1 MCSGVQMIRMIE
13 ESQSLTAKS
22 AVCLSAMDLADVVGL
37 DLTELKD
44 EFSTVMKTSSSLSYI
59 PAELVR
65 EYLIKKNFSYP
76 KKIISFQMLKGGVA
90 KTTSALNIGLRASM
104 LGAKVLFVDLD
115 QQANL
120 TFALG
125 HSNENSPVWLDIFEK
140 KVSIESAIQPI
151 NSHIDLIPS
160 SLNNSVL
167 ERAFINS
174 NRNWSESIKS
184 QLSQISLNYDLI
196 IIDTAPALSATNTAV
211 TVASDLVVLPVNP
224 DKFSIL
230 GFEKNYSELLDIKKD
245 FKIKSVIKVLFTK
258 YDAREKMSGEYL
270 EAFIE
275 KYPKI
280 LLKSYIRVSADAKNT
295 LATSKSIYSSRSSAK
310 EDYHL
315 VTIELLELEKELL
328 CRP

>member
-1 MCSGVQMIRMIE
+1 MIRMIE
-13 ESQSLTAKS
+13 ESQSLTSKS
-22 AVCLSAMDLADVVGL
+22 AVCLSAIDLADVVGITL
-37 DLTELKD
+37 PELKAD
-44 EFSTVMKTSSSLSYI
+44 FSEHFGIHQNLSYL

-65 EYLIKKNFSYP
+65 EYLSKRGFKYP
-76 KKIISFQMLKGGVA
+76 KKVVSFQMLKGGVA

-125 HSNENSPVWLDIFEK
+125 HLDENSPVWLDIFEK
-140 KVSIESAIQPI
+140 KVSIESAIKTI
-151 NSHIDLIPS
+151 NSNIDLVPS
-160 SLNNSVL
+160 NLNNSVL
-167 ERAFINS
+167 ERALINS
-174 NRNWSESIKS
+174 NRNWSESVKN
-184 QLSQISLNYDLI
+184 QLDQIRLNYDLI

-230 GFEKNYSELLDIKKD
+230 GFEKNYQELQDIKKD
-245 FKIKSVIKVLFTK
+245 FKIGADIKVLFTK

-270 EAFIE
+270 DAFIE
-275 KYPKI
+275 KYPDI
-280 LLKSYIRVSADAKNT
+280 LLKSYIRVSSDAKNT
-295 LATSKSIYSSRSSAK
+295 LATSKSIYSTKSSAK

-315 VTIELLELEKELL
+315 VTMELLNLEKDNL
-328 CRP
+328 CHL

>member
-1 MCSGVQMIRMIE
+1 MIE
-13 ESQSLTAKS
+13 EKNQSLTAKS
-22 AVCLSAMDLADVVGL
+22 AVCLSAIDLAEVVGL
-37 DLTELKD
+37 SRQELKD
-44 EFSTVMKTSSSLSYI
+44 ELFESMEISENMSYL

-65 EYLIKKNFSYP
+65 EYLIKKGYKYP

-125 HSNENSPVWLDIFEK
+125 HTDETAPVWLDIFEK
-140 KVSIESAIQPI
+140 KNSIESAIKTI
-151 NSHIDLIPS
+151 NSNIDLIPS

-174 NRNWSESIKS
+174 NRNWSESVKNY
-184 QLSQISLNYDLI
+184 LSQIGLNYDLI

-211 TVASDLVVLPVNP
+211 TVASDMVVLPVNP

-230 GFEKNYSELLDIKKD
+230 GFEKNYQELQDIKKD
-245 FKIKSVIKVLFTK
+245 FKIPANIKVLFTK

-270 EAFIE
+270 ELFIK
-275 KYPKI
+275 KYPSI
-280 LLKSYIRVSADAKNT
+280 LLKSYIRVSSDAKNT
-295 LATSKSIYSSRSSAK
+295 LATSKSIYSTKSSAK

-315 VTIELLELEKELL
+315 VTLELLELEKEEL
-328 CRP
+328 CRL

>member
-1 MCSGVQMIRMIE
+1 MIE
-13 ESQSLTAKS
+13 EASSLTAKS
-22 AVCLSAMDLADVVGL
+22 AVCLSAIDLADVVGL
-37 DLTELKD
+37 TLPQLKAD
-44 EFSTVMKTSSSLSYI
+44 FAKNFGTSHQLSYI

-65 EYLIKKNFSYP
+65 EYLNQRGYKYP
-76 KKIISFQMLKGGVA
+76 KKVVSFQMLKGGVA
-90 KTTSALNIGLRASM
+90 KTTSALNLGLRASM

-125 HSNENSPVWLDIFEK
+125 HSDENAAVWLDIFEK
-140 KVSIESAIQPI
+140 KVSIEAAIKTI

-167 ERAFINS
+167 ERALINS
-174 NRNWSESIKS
+174 NRNWSQSIKS
-184 QLSQISLNYDLI
+184 QLAQVGLNYDLI

-230 GFEKNYSELLDIKKD
+230 GFEKNYQELQDIQKD
-245 FKIKSVIKVLFTK
+245 FKIHADIKVLFTK

-270 EAFIE
+270 ELFIQ
-275 KYPKI
+275 KYPNI
-280 LLKSYIRVSADAKNT
+280 LLKSYIRVSSDAKNT
-295 LATSKSIYSSRSSAK
+295 LATSKSIYSTKSSAK

-315 VTIELLELEKELL
+315 VTLELLEFQKENL
-328 CRP
+328 CHL

>member
-1 MCSGVQMIRMIE
+1 MIRMIE
-13 ESQSLTAKS
+13 EQQNQTLSNRSS
-22 AVCLSAMDLADVVGL
+22 FCLSSVDLAEVVGL
-37 DLTELKD
+37 DLQHLKK
-44 EFSTVMKTSSSLSYI
+44 EFSEIMGTDTPPSLSYI
-59 PAELVR
+59 PPELVR
-65 EYLIKKNFSYP
+65 EYLIKKNFIYP

-125 HSNENSPVWLDIFEK
+125 HTDENASVWLDIFEK
-140 KVSIESAIQPI
+140 KASIESAIKSI

-160 SLNNSVL
+160 NLNNSVL

-174 NRNWSESIKS
+174 NRNWSDSIKT
-184 QLSQISLNYDLI
+184 QLEQIRLNYDLI
-196 IIDTAPALSATNTAV
+196 VIDTAPALSATNTAV

-230 GFEKNYSELLDIKKD
+230 GFGKNYQELEDIKKD
-245 FKIKSVIKVLFTK
+245 FKIKADIKVLFTK

-270 EAFIE
+270 EFFIQQ
-275 KYPKI
+275 YPSI
-280 LLKSYIRVSADAKNT
+280 LLKSYIRVSSDAKST
-295 LATSKSIYSSRSSAK
+295 LAASKSIFSSKSSAK

-315 VTIELLELEKELL
+315 VTLELMNLN
-328 CRP
+328 RRS

>member
-1 MCSGVQMIRMIE
+1 MMRMIE
-13 ESQSLTAKS
+13 ESQSLTTKS
-22 AVCLSAMDLADVVGL
+22 AVFLSSVDLADVVGL
-37 DLTELKD
+37 NLATFRS
-44 EFSTVMKTSSSLSYI
+44 EFAQLLGTSVSLSYL
-59 PAELVR
+59 PSELVR
-65 EYLIKKNFSYP
+65 EYLIKKGFTFP
-76 KKIISFQMLKGGVA
+76 QKIISFQMLKGGVA

-120 TFALG
+120 SFALG
-125 HSNENSPVWLDIFEK
+125 HMDEAAPVWLDIFEK
-140 KVSIESAIQPI
+140 KVSLESAIKSI

-174 NRNWSESIKS
+174 NRNWSESIKT
-184 QLSQISLNYDLI
+184 QLAQVSLNYDLI

-211 TVASDLVVLPVNP
+211 TIASDVVILPVNP

-230 GFEKNYSELLDIKKD
+230 GFEKNYQELQEIKKD
-245 FKIKSVIKVLFTK
+245 FKIDAQIKVLFTK

-275 KYPKI
+275 KYPDI
-280 LLKSYIRVSADAKNT
+280 LLKSYIRVSSDAKNT
-295 LATSKSIYSSRSSAK
+295 LATSKSIFSSKSSAK

-315 VTIELLELEKELL
+315 VTLELMELEKEKL
-328 CRP
+328 CRL

>member
-1 MCSGVQMIRMIE
+1 MVIRMIE
-13 ESQSLTAKS
+13 ENQSLTSKS
-22 AVCLSAMDLADVVGL
+22 AVCVSAIDLADVVGISL
-37 DLTELKD
+37 AQLKD
-44 EFSTVMKTSSSLSYI
+44 EFTKNFGIQNNISYI
-59 PAELVR
+59 PADLVR
-65 EYLIKKNFSYP
+65 EYMHQCGYTYP
-76 KKIISFQMLKGGVA
+76 NKVISFQMLKGGVA

-104 LGAKVLFVDLD
+104 LGARVLFVDLD

-125 HSNENSPVWLDIFEK
+125 HSDETAPVWLDVFEK
-140 KVSIESAIQPI
+140 KVSIESAITSI

-174 NRNWSESIKS
+174 NRNWSESVKNH
-184 QLSQISLNYDLI
+184 LSQIRLNYDLI

-211 TVASDLVVLPVNP
+211 TVASDMVILPVNP

-230 GFEKNYSELLDIKKD
+230 GFEKNYQELLDIKND
-245 FKIKSVIKVLFTK
+245 FKIAAVIKVLFTK

-270 EAFIE
+270 DMFIK
-275 KYPKI
+275 KYPDL
-280 LLKSYIRVSADAKNT
+280 LLKSYVRVSSDAKNT
-295 LATSKSIYSSRSSAK
+295 LATSKSIYSSKSSAK

-315 VTIELLELEKELL
+315 VTIELLELEKESL
-328 CRP
+328 CHQ

>member
-1 MCSGVQMIRMIE
+1 MNPMTE
-13 ESQSLTAKS
+13 ENRSLTAKS
-22 AVCLSAMDLADVVGL
+22 SFCISAGDLSDLVGL
-37 DLTELKD
+37 DLGELKK
-44 EFSTVMKTSSSLSYI
+44 EFSEVMGTDRPSNYSYI
-59 PAELVR
+59 PPEFVR
-65 EYLIKKNFSYP
+65 EYLIKKDFSYP
-76 KKIISFQMLKGGVA
+76 KKVISFQMLKGGVA

-125 HSNENSPVWLDIFEK
+125 HSDENAPVWLDIFEK
-140 KVSIESAIQPI
+140 KASIESTIKTI

-174 NRNWSESIKS
+174 NRNWAESIKM
-184 QLSQISLNYDLI
+184 QLAQIGLNYDLI
-196 IIDTAPALSATNTAV
+196 VIDTAPALSATNTAV

-230 GFEKNYSELLDIKKD
+230 GFEKNYQELQDIKKD
-245 FKIKSVIKVLFTK
+245 FKIKADIKVLFTK
-258 YDAREKMSGEYL
+258 FDAREKMSGEYL
-270 EAFIE
+270 ESFIQ
-275 KYPKI
+275 KYPTI
-280 LLKSYIRVSADAKNT
+280 LLKSYIRVSSDAKNT
-295 LATSKSIYSSRSSAK
+295 LATSKSIFSSKSSAK

-315 VTIELLELEKELL
+315 VTLELLEFDKEAL
-328 CRP
+328 CRL

>member
-1 MCSGVQMIRMIE
+1 MIRMIE
-13 ESQSLTAKS
+13 ESQSLTSKS
-22 AVCLSAMDLADVVGL
+22 AVCLSAADLADVVGMTL
-37 DLTELKD
+37 SELKTD
-44 EFSTVMKTSSSLSYI
+44 FSEHLSVTQNLTYI

-65 EYLIKKNFSYP
+65 EYLTKREYKYP
-76 KKIISFQMLKGGVA
+76 KKVVSFQMLKGGVA

-125 HSNENSPVWLDIFEK
+125 HTDETAPVWLDIFEK
-140 KVSIESAIQPI
+140 KVSIESAIKSI
-151 NSHIDLIPS
+151 NSNIDLIPS

-167 ERAFINS
+167 ERALINS
-174 NRNWSESIKS
+174 NRNWSESVKS
-184 QLSQISLNYDLI
+184 QLAQISLNYDLI

-230 GFEKNYSELLDIKKD
+230 GFEKNYQELQDIKKD
-245 FKIKSVIKVLFTK
+245 FKIAADIKVLFTK
-258 YDAREKMSGEYL
+258 YDAREKMSSEYL
-270 EAFIE
+270 DAFIT
-275 KYPKI
+275 KYPDI
-280 LLKSYIRVSADAKNT
+280 LLKSYVRVSSDAKNT
-295 LATSKSIYSSRSSAK
+295 LATSKSIYSTKSAAK

-315 VTIELLELEKELL
+315 VTVELLQLEKDNL
-328 CRP
+328 CHL

>member
-1 MCSGVQMIRMIE
+1 MIRMIE
-13 ESQSLTAKS
+13 ESQSLTSKS
-22 AVCLSAMDLADVVGL
+22 AVCVSSLDLADVVGL
-37 DLTELKD
+37 SLPKLKTH
-44 EFSTVMKTSSSLSYI
+44 FAKTFGVSQNLSYI

-65 EYLIKKNFSYP
+65 EYLTKSGFKYP
-76 KKIISFQMLKGGVA
+76 KKVISFQMLKGGVA

-125 HSNENSPVWLDIFEK
+125 HSDENAPVWLDIFEK
-140 KVSIESAIQPI
+140 KVSIESAIVAI
-151 NSHIDLIPS
+151 NSNIDLIPS

-167 ERAFINS
+167 ERALINS
-174 NRNWSESIKS
+174 NRNWSESVKS
-184 QLSQISLNYDLI
+184 QLAQISLNYDLI

-230 GFEKNYSELLDIKKD
+230 GFEKNYQELQDIKKD
-245 FKIKSVIKVLFTK
+245 FKISADVKVLFTK

-270 EAFIE
+270 EAFIS
-275 KYPKI
+275 KYPDI
-280 LLKSYIRVSADAKNT
+280 LLKSYIRVSSDAKNT
-295 LATSKSIYSSRSSAK
+295 LATSKSIYSSKSSAK

-315 VTIELLELEKELL
+315 VTLELLELEKDKL
-328 CRP
+328 CHP

>member
-1 MCSGVQMIRMIE
+1 MIRMIE
-13 ESQSLTAKS
+13 DGQSLTSKS
-22 AVCLSAMDLADVVGL
+22 AVCLSSIDLAELVGL
-37 DLTELKD
+37 ELSSLKD
-44 EFSTVMKTSSSLSYI
+44 EFSLKMGTSHSLSYI

-65 EYLIKKNFSYP
+65 DFLIHKGFNYP
-76 KKIISFQMLKGGVA
+76 RKIISFQMLKGGVA

-104 LGAKVLFVDLD
+104 IGARVLFVDLD

-125 HSNENSPVWLDIFEK
+125 HSDESAAVWLDIFEK
-140 KVSIESAIQPI
+140 KVSIEAAVKTI
-151 NSHIDLIPS
+151 NAHIDLIPS

-184 QLSQISLNYDLI
+184 QLSQISLNYDLV

-211 TVASDLVVLPVNP
+211 TLASDLVILPVNP

-230 GFEKNYSELLDIKKD
+230 GFEKNYQELNDIKKD
-245 FKIKSVIKVLFTK
+245 FKIDAAIKVLFTK

-275 KYPKI
+275 KYPSI
-280 LLKSYIRVSADAKNT
+280 LLKSYIRVSTDAKNT
-295 LATSKSIYSSRSSAK
+295 LATSKSIYSSKSTAK

-315 VTIELLELEKELL
+315 VTLELLEFEKEKL
-328 CRP
+328 CRL

>member
-1 MCSGVQMIRMIE
+1 MIRMLE
-13 ESQSLTAKS
+13 ETQSLTSKS
-22 AVCLSAMDLADVVGL
+22 AVCLSAIDLADVVGMTL
-37 DLTELKD
+37 PELKAD
-44 EFSTVMKTSSSLSYI
+44 FFQRFGLNQNLTYI

-65 EYLIKKNFSYP
+65 EYLIQRKFKYP
-76 KKIISFQMLKGGVA
+76 KKVISFQMLKGGVA

-104 LGAKVLFVDLD
+104 LGAKILFVDLD

-125 HSNENSPVWLDIFEK
+125 HLDENSAVWLDIFEK
-140 KVSIESAIQPI
+140 KVSIESAIKTI
-151 NSHIDLIPS
+151 NSNIDLIPS

-167 ERAFINS
+167 ERSLISS
-174 NRNWSESIKS
+174 NRNWSESVKN
-184 QLSQISLNYDLI
+184 QLDQILLNYDWI

-230 GFEKNYSELLDIKKD
+230 GFDKNYQELQDIKTD
-245 FKIKSVIKVLFTK
+245 FKIMADIKVLFTK

-270 EAFIE
+270 DAFIE
-275 KYPKI
+275 KYPDI

-295 LATSKSIYSSRSSAK
+295 LATSKSIYSTKSAAK

-315 VTIELLELEKELL
+315 VTLELLNLEKDNL
-328 CRP
+328 CHL